1 MKQYS
6 GILFIGQSLEWS
18 GRGIAGFR
26 LRTAA
31 KKAGYDI
38 LVVDICADRSEDEL
52 NAIIKRY
59 NTNSLKFVGFS
70 VSWIGDMNSYSFKW
84 FNESF
89 FKGIKENFSNLK
101 LISGGHRMGLTSAII
116 PYTDYH
122 FHGFSDRSFTE
133 FLKHIHD
140 LPNQLNLKKNNILNG
155 YSIDGNIDHPVQH
168 PDDIETILEPED
180 KFLPHQPVPIE
191 LSRGCIFRCA
201 FCHHPYQ
208 GKKEFD
214 SYMRSPESIAREL
227 KRNYDMFGTTR
238 YCITDDT
245 FNDSDEKI
253 YRLQKGIE
261 LAKLPKFEF
270 VGYIRPDIIVNKPHM
285 INSLT
290 DLGLK
295 GAFVGIES
303 MNQESRKAIG
313 KGTDINKVIDVCH
326 KLAERKVLI
335 HAGMIVGLP
344 YDTEETVSNAQEY
357 FMSGNSPFRFW
368 IWAGLFLKKEYGMN
382 FDDANSTLDKN
393 PGKYG
398 YSFKASELTTGTVY
412 WYNKNF
418 DVHTAA
424 ALAKKF
430 NQESFKIMKYAGWR
444 VAGAWNIGLSD
455 DEIMNNRLSINESNN
470 IMFNHYMERS
480 KLELEFLLK

>member
-1 MKQYS
+1 VKKYS

-38 LVVDICADRSEDEL
+38 LVVDICADRTEDEL
-52 NAIIKRY
+52 KAIIEKY
-59 NTNSLKFVGFS
+59 NTESLKFVGFS
-70 VSWIGDMNSYSFKW
+70 VSWIGDMNKYSFSW

-89 FKGIKENFSNLK
+89 FKSIKEQFSNLK
-101 LISGGHRMGLTSAII
+101 IISGGHRIGLVSSII

-122 FHGFSDRSFTE
+122 FHGFSDNAFVE
-133 FLKHIHD
+133 FLKHIQN
-140 LPNQLNLKKNNILNG
+140 LPNQLKLKEKGILNG
-155 YSIDGNIDHPVQH
+155 YSIDGNNDHPVINM
-168 PDDIETILEPED
+168 DDIETILEPED
-180 KFLPHQPVPIE
+180 GFLPYQPVPIE
-191 LSRGCIFRCA
+191 ISRGCIFRCA

-208 GKKEFD
+208 GKKEYD
-214 SYMRSPESIAREL
+214 SYMRTPESIAREL

-238 YCITDDT
+238 YAITDDT

-285 INSLT
+285 VDSLVK
-290 DLGLK
+290 LGLK

-303 MNQESRKAIG
+303 MNQESRKAVG

-326 KLAERKVLI
+326 RLAEQKVLI
-335 HAGMIVGLP
+335 HAGMIAGLP
-344 YDTEETVSNAQEY
+344 HDTTETILKAHEY
-357 FMSGNSPFRFW
+357 LMSGTSPFRFW

-382 FDDANSTLDKN
+382 FDDVNSTLDKN
-393 PGKYG
+393 PGQFG
-398 YSFKASELTTGTVY
+398 YKFVDSGVATGTSYWVSENFNTDTAAELAFKLNEQSFK
-412 WYNKNF
+412 K
-418 DVHTAA
+418 
-424 ALAKKF
+424 
-430 NQESFKIMKYAGWR
+430 MKYAGWR
-444 VAGAWNIGLSD
+444 VAGAWNINLSD
-455 DEIMNNRLSINESNN
+455 DVIMNDVLSLQESNK
-470 IMFNHYMERS
+470 IMLDQYMERS
-480 KLELEFLLK
+480 KLELKRLLT